1 MPGSRYI
8 PDRVHLVGSIGL
20 DTVEQV
26 FETVGPELGRR
37 LKRVPDGEPGGR
49 RLWAAWQYP
58 LLRANPYLRPDPSGA
73 VRKNSRL
80 PQMCLGEGVKPEEL
94 RFSEL
99 GYAREARASYDDFVA
114 AREAGKIPEQARFQV
129 CLPTPIAVT
138 YSFCTPRD
146 LIAITDAY
154 EKAMLREAEMIYRHI
169 PNPDLSLQWDLC
181 QEMIILDGQPQD
193 EFSTLEAS
201 KQQVLERIRTLCS
214 TVPKNVSLGFHLCYG
229 DFGAK
234 HFIEPEDMAKLVEMA
249 NALSQLIAHKISY
262 VHMPVPLSR
271 TDDEYFKPLV
281 DLKLDPDTE
290 VYLGLIHLS
299 DGAEGARRRIDTA
312 HKYLKSFGVGTECGM
327 ARARTEEI
335 VQSLLAI
342 HTEVATEPVS
352 ASST

>member
-1 MPGSRYI
+1 
-8 PDRVHLVGSIGL
+8 
-20 DTVEQV
+20 
-26 FETVGPELGRR
+26 
-37 LKRVPDGEPGGR
+37 
-49 RLWAAWQYP
+49 
-58 LLRANPYLRPDPSGA
+58 
-73 VRKNSRL
+73 
-80 PQMCLGEGVKPEEL
+80 
-94 RFSEL
+94 
-99 GYAREARASYDDFVA
+99 
-114 AREAGKIPEQARFQV
+114 
-129 CLPTPIAVT
+129 
-138 YSFCTPRD
+138 
-146 LIAITDAY
+146 
-154 EKAMLREAEMIYRHI
+154 MLREAEMIYRHI